1 MKTVFSRVT
10 ALFLAV
16 LLGVLLCPIG
26 TFADEVAEDSVG
38 IQDVKATAL
47 TAETGAT
54 ASSSRD
60 TKVSGTCGAEGDN
73 LTWTFD
79 SSTGKLTI
87 SGTGKMKEYTYG
99 QAPWYS
105 HHNAIKTVEIAEGVA
120 SIGDYAFDG
129 CSSLTSIEMPSSVT
143 SIGERAFFSCSSL
156 TSVSFGENSQLTS
169 IGSQAFYWCGSL
181 TSIEIPSSVT
191 SVGNSA
197 FSGCS
202 NLTNITILS
211 RDAEI
216 YDSSST
222 IPSVTTIYGY
232 ADSTAQAYAEKYGN
246 KVVPIAFSGW
256 GGMCGAEE
264 NNLQWRLDRNTG
276 ILTISGTGDMQDYK
290 SYAPWRNYNSYIRS
304 VVIEDGV
311 TSIGERAFYGCEQY
325 ITDISIANSVESIGS
340 SAFSGCVGLTEITL
354 PKNLTEIGASA
365 FGGCTALTSIELP
378 ASLSVLNDSAFN
390 ACYELEN
397 ITIQEGNVYFCVED
411 DILYNADKTKLILI
425 SSAKQGELI
434 ILDSVQNIGSQAFS
448 NSKNISSIKLQSES
462 KNYTVED
469 DILYNKEKTSI
480 IAVPG
485 RKVGTVIIADGVT
498 EIGSAFWGC
507 SLVTKIV
514 IPDSVTRIGSS
525 AFRECASLKS
535 ITIPSSV
542 LSIGDRIFN
551 GCASLEE
558 VVIPASVEHMDG
570 YVFYGCENLKKVEF
584 ESGSNLSDLA
594 ECTFYGCVNLESLV
608 MPENIT
614 SIGFSAFRNCTSL
627 TSIVIPESVTS
638 IGNGAFSGCSNLESI
653 TILSRDVVIDSSI
666 YTIPLTITVY
676 GYIGSTAQ
684 AYAERNGNK
693 FVALSEEEPEPSTD
707 QARAGETV
715 TLTISLQDVP
725 SVKSM
730 MLYDF
735 IYDSAYVEIVEAKWL
750 VDGIIA
756 TWDPDTGEALMAYE
770 ANTDTAGGVLELVI
784 RIKEGTPD
792 GMQEIGFSAIL
803 KQKVESGEEVTLD
816 VAVVGGGVEVV
827 SYITGDINGD
837 ETIDSDDAIYLLKY
851 TFLPETYP
859 IGQSGDMNG
868 DGRVD
873 SDDAIY
879 LLKYTFLPERYPLP
893 E

>member
-311 TSIGERAFYGCEQY
+311 TSIGERAFYGCKQY

-498 EIGSAFWGC
+498 EIGSYAFDDC
-507 SLVTKIV
+507 TSLVLDELPESVEVIEENAFRNCDAINSLAVRGALTKLGEGAFRSMDKCTV
-514 IPDSVTRIGSS
+514 FEFNSEMTVDEIPDDLFRDCTSLVYTNITDFVTSIGDDSFRNCDSLENIIISSDIKALGRRIFNDCDNLTSVTIPFSGIDRDSLKPVSFLFGKGNNIQTLHIEEIDEIYSKMFNNMDKLVSVSFGEQVSRIEKD
-525 AFRECASLKS
+525 AFRDCEKLSSIDLEGVTEIGNNAFRNCSALVIDEFPSSLKS
-535 ITIPSSV
+535 IGLKPALTPVSMSIQVDVTIAFPLYSGPKQTVGVCPNTVILSLKYLSVILGLVHSS
-542 LSIGDRIFN
+542 
-551 GCASLEE
+551 
-558 VVIPASVEHMDG
+558 
-570 YVFYGCENLKKVEF
+570 
-584 ESGSNLSDLA
+584 
-594 ECTFYGCVNLESLV
+594 
-608 MPENIT
+608 
-614 SIGFSAFRNCTSL
+614 SL
-627 TSIVIPESVTS
+627 TV
-638 IGNGAFSGCSNLESI
+638 
-653 TILSRDVVIDSSI
+653 
-666 YTIPLTITVY
+666 
-676 GYIGSTAQ
+676 
-684 AYAERNGNK
+684 
-693 FVALSEEEPEPSTD
+693 
-707 QARAGETV
+707 
-715 TLTISLQDVP
+715 
-725 SVKSM
+725 
-730 MLYDF
+730 
-735 IYDSAYVEIVEAKWL
+735 
-750 VDGIIA
+750 
-756 TWDPDTGEALMAYE
+756 
-770 ANTDTAGGVLELVI
+770 
-784 RIKEGTPD
+784 
-792 GMQEIGFSAIL
+792 
-803 KQKVESGEEVTLD
+803 
-816 VAVVGGGVEVV
+816 
-827 SYITGDINGD
+827 
-837 ETIDSDDAIYLLKY
+837 
-851 TFLPETYP
+851 
-859 IGQSGDMNG
+859 
-868 DGRVD
+868 
-873 SDDAIY
+873 
-879 LLKYTFLPERYPLP
+879 
-893 E
+893 

>member
-1 MKTVFSRVT
+1 MIAYFGGKETITLPVNMGGSSYEIYQIRGVRHVIVPSGVT
-10 ALFLAV
+10 
-16 LLGVLLCPIG
+16 
-26 TFADEVAEDSVG
+26 
-38 IQDVKATAL
+38 
-47 TAETGAT
+47 
-54 ASSSRD
+54 
-60 TKVSGTCGAEGDN
+60 
-73 LTWTFD
+73 
-79 SSTGKLTI
+79 
-87 SGTGKMKEYTYG
+87 
-99 QAPWYS
+99 
-105 HHNAIKTVEIAEGVA
+105 
-120 SIGDYAFDG
+120 SIGEMAFANCG
-129 CSSLTSIEMPSSVT
+129 SLESIVIPSSVT
-143 SIGERAFFSCSSL
+143 SIGNWAFD
-156 TSVSFGENSQLTS
+156 
-169 IGSQAFYWCGSL
+169 
-181 TSIEIPSSVT
+181 
-191 SVGNSA
+191 
-197 FSGCS
+197 GCS
-202 NLTNITILS
+202 NLESITILS
-211 RDAEI
+211 RDVEI
-216 YDSSST
+216 YDSGYT
-222 IPSVTTIYGY
+222 IPTGTALYGY

-246 KVVPIAFSGW
+246 EFVDLSEEPHEHVYGAWEKYDEAQHKRTCTCGDVEYADHTWDDGKVTTEPTSSSQGVKTYTCTACGATKTETIPPTTIYSGI
-256 GGMCGAEE
+256 CGAEG
-264 NNLQWRLDRNTG
+264 NNLTWSLNHSTG
-276 ILTISGTGDMQDYK
+276 ILTISGTGDMEDFE
-290 SYAPWRNYNSYIRS
+290 SYAPWRPYSSGIHT
-304 VVIEDGV
+304 VIIEEGV
-311 TSIGERAFYGCEQY
+311 TSIGQRAFYGFRSN
-325 ITDISIANSVESIGS
+325 ITNVSIADSVERIGA
-340 SAFSGCVGLTEITL
+340 SAFSGSSALTEITL
-354 PKNLTEIGASA
+354 PKNLTEIESSA

-378 ASLSVLNDSAFN
+378 VGLSVLSDSAFN
-390 ACYELEN
+390 ACYALEN
-397 ITIQEGNVYFCVED
+397 ITVQEGNSYFCVED
-411 DILYNADKTKLILI
+411 GVLYNADKTKLILI

-434 ILDSVQNIGSQAFS
+434 LLDSVQTVGSQAFS
-448 NSKNISSIKLQSES
+448 NSKNISSIELQSENE
-462 KNYTVED
+462 NYTVED
-469 DILYNKEKTSI
+469 GILYNKKKTAI

-485 RKVGTVIIADGVT
+485 RKAGIVRIADGVT

-507 SLVTKIV
+507 SLVTEIV

-525 AFRECASLKS
+525 AFRECASL
-535 ITIPSSV
+535 IRIIIPNSV

-558 VVIPASVEHMDG
+558 VFIPASVEHMDG
-570 YVFYGCENLKKVEF
+570 YVFFGCENLKKVEF

-614 SIGFSAFRNCTSL
+614 SIGFSAFINCTSL

-684 AYAERNGNK
+684 AYAERNGNE
-693 FVALSEEEPEPSTD
+693 FVTLSEEEPEPSSSQIIMGTD

-735 IYDSAYVEIVEAKWL
+735 MYDSAYVEIVEAKWL

-803 KQKVESGEEVTLD
+803 KQKAESGEEVTLD